1 LALIELG
8 LLLILLGFLVA
19 FIGMAL
25 TLLYDNRRGSKG
37 KISGGGLIMIGP
49 IPILFGTDKKL
60 VVMMAIVAVAVIALY
75 ILMAAG
81 VRL

>member
-1 LALIELG
+1 M
-8 LLLILLGFLVA
+8 
-19 FIGMAL
+19 GMAL
-25 TLLYDNRRGSKG
+25 TFLYGNRRDSKG

-49 IPILFGTDKKL
+49 IPIMFGTDKKL

>member
-1 LALIELG
+1 LALTELG
-8 LLLILLGFLVA
+8 LLLILLGFIVA

-25 TLLYDNRRGSKG
+25 TFLSDNRRGSKG

-60 VVMMAIVAVAVIALY
+60 VVLMAIVAVAVMALY
-75 ILMAAG
+75 ILMTAG

>member
-1 LALIELG
+1 
-8 LLLILLGFLVA
+8 LLILLGFIVA
-19 FIGMAL
+19 FMGMAL
-25 TLLYDNRRGSKG
+25 TFLYGNRRDSKG

-60 VVMMAIVAVAVIALY
+60 AIMMAIVAVAVIALY
-75 ILMAAG
+75 VLMAAG

>member
-1 LALIELG
+1 MGI
-8 LLLILLGFLVA
+8 LLIFLGFIVSL
-19 FIGMAL
+19 IGM
-25 TLLYDNRRGSKG
+25 TLSMLSGSRRGSKG
-37 KISGGGLIMIGP
+37 KVGGGGLIMIGP